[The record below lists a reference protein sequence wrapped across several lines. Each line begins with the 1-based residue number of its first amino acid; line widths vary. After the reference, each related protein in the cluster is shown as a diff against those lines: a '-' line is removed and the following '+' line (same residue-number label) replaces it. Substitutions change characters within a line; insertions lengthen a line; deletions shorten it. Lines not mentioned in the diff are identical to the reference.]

1 MLSLCACFNVPFGK
15 QLAMKFSYNICFLLA
30 CFFLSSCTSHAII
43 PDSSKYPIQGID
55 ISHHQGA
62 IDWQALK
69 QEGKVQFV
77 FMKATEGGDF
87 KDTKFQ
93 YNWSAAKKV
102 GIRRGAYHFYSFC
115 KSGAE
120 QAANFI
126 ASVPIDN
133 KALPPVV
140 DLEFLGSCK
149 KRPPIREAIKEIQ
162 VFLDLLEKR
171 YGKRP
176 TLYTTY
182 AFYDIYLKQELTNYD
197 LWIRDTQKEPLLE
210 NRPWTFWQFSN
221 RGTRKGIKGNVD
233 LNVFNGSLQLFNQ
246 Y

>member
-1 MLSLCACFNVPFGK
+1 
-15 QLAMKFSYNICFLLA
+15 MKFFYHTWIVLA
-30 CFFLSSCTSHAII
+30 CFFLSSCTSHATTL
-43 PDSSKYPIQGID
+43 DSTTYPIQGID

-87 KDTKFQ
+87 KDTRFQ
-93 YNWSAAKKV
+93 DNWKAAKEL

-149 KRPPIREAIKEIQ
+149 KRPPVQEAIQEIQ
-162 VFLDLLEKR
+162 ICLDLLEKQ

-176 TLYTTY
+176 ILYTTY
-182 AFYDIYLKQELTNYD
+182 AFYEVYLKDDLTSYD
-197 LWIRDTQKEPLLE
+197 LWLRDTQKAPILE
-210 NRPWTFWQFSN
+210 NRDWKFWQFSN
-221 RGTRKGIKGNVD
+221 RGTRKGIKGKVD
-233 LNVFNGSLQLFNQ
+233 LNVFHGSVKSFNQ

>member
-1 MLSLCACFNVPFGK
+1 
-15 QLAMKFSYNICFLLA
+15 MKFFYNILICLL
-30 CFFLSSCTSHAII
+30 FSSCTSNAAT
-43 PDSSKYPIQGID
+43 PDSTKYPIQGID
-55 ISHHQGA
+55 ISHHQGT

-69 QEGKVQFV
+69 QEGNIQFV

-87 KDTKFQ
+87 KDSKFQ
-93 YNWSAAKKV
+93 YNWKAAKEF

-126 ASVPIDN
+126 ASVPVDKN
-133 KALPPVV
+133 ALPPVV

-149 KRPPIREAIKEIQ
+149 KRPPVQEAIKELQI
-162 VFLDLLEKR
+162 FLDLLEKQ

-176 TLYTTY
+176 ILYTTY
-182 AFYDIYLKQELTNYD
+182 TFYGVYLKEDLTSYD
-197 LWIRDTQKEPLLE
+197 LWIRDTQKEPILE
-210 NRPWTFWQFSN
+210 NRPWKFWQFSN
-221 RGTRKGIKGNVD
+221 RGTRKGIKGRVD
-233 LNVFNGSLQLFNQ
+233 LNVFHSTSQAFHQ

>member
-1 MLSLCACFNVPFGK
+1 
-15 QLAMKFSYNICFLLA
+15 MKFLYKLLIA
-30 CFFLSSCTSHAII
+30 FAGLFLSSCTSHATSL
-43 PDSSKYPIQGID
+43 DSTKYPIQGID
-55 ISHHQGA
+55 ISHHQGR

-93 YNWSAAKKV
+93 YNWVAAKKV

-126 ASVPIDN
+126 ASVPVD
-133 KALPPVV
+133 KQALPPVV

-149 KRPPIREAIKEIQ
+149 KRPPIQEAIKEIQ
-162 VFLDLLEKR
+162 TFLDLLEQQ

-176 TLYTTY
+176 ILYTTY
-182 AFYDIYLKQELTNYD
+182 AFYAIYLEGELTNYD

-210 NRPWTFWQFSN
+210 NRAWTFWQFSN
-221 RGTRKGIKGNVD
+221 RGARKGIQGNVD
-233 LNVFNGSLQLFNQ
+233 LNVFYGSPQLFNQ

>member
-1 MLSLCACFNVPFGK
+1 
-15 QLAMKFSYNICFLLA
+15 MKFLYNILICLL
-30 CFFLSSCTSHAII
+30 FSSCTSNAAT
-43 PDSSKYPIQGID
+43 PDSTKYPIQGID
-55 ISHHQGA
+55 ISHHQGT

-69 QEGKVQFV
+69 QEGNVQFV

-87 KDTKFQ
+87 KDSKFQ
-93 YNWSAAKKV
+93 YNWKAAKEF

-126 ASVPIDN
+126 ASVPVDKN
-133 KALPPVV
+133 ALPPVV

-149 KRPPIREAIKEIQ
+149 KRPPVQEAIKELQI
-162 VFLDLLEKR
+162 FLDLLEKQ

-176 TLYTTY
+176 ILYTTY
-182 AFYDIYLKQELTNYD
+182 AFYGVYLKEDLTSYD
-197 LWIRDTQKEPLLE
+197 LWIRDTQKEPILE
-210 NRPWTFWQFSN
+210 NRPWKFWQFSN
-221 RGTRKGIKGNVD
+221 RGTRKGIKGRVD
-233 LNVFNGSLQLFNQ
+233 LNVFHSTSQAFHQ

>member
-1 MLSLCACFNVPFGK
+1 MNTLKYLLPPLFLF
-15 QLAMKFSYNICFLLA
+15 LA
-30 CFFLSSCTSHAII
+30 SCKLDANS
-43 PDSSKYPIQGID
+43 PDSTKYPIQGID
-55 ISHHQGA
+55 ISHHQGT

-69 QEGKVQFV
+69 QEGNVQFV

-93 YNWSAAKKV
+93 YNWKAAKEV

-115 KSGAE
+115 KSGTE
-120 QAANFI
+120 QAANFM

-133 KALPPVV
+133 EALPPVV

-149 KRPPIREAIKEIQ
+149 KRPLVQEAIKEIQ
-162 VFLDLLEKR
+162 LFLNLLEKK

-176 TLYTTY
+176 ILYTTY
-182 AFYDIYLKQELTNYD
+182 DFYAVYLKEQLTNYD
-197 LWIRDTQKEPLLE
+197 LWIRDTQKEPTLE
-210 NRPWTFWQFSN
+210 NRAWTFWQFSN
-221 RGTRKGIKGNVD
+221 RGARKGIKGNVD
-233 LNVFNGSLQLFNQ
+233 LNVFGGTIQSFNH

>member
-1 MLSLCACFNVPFGK
+1 MNAFKYLLPLLFFILVNCSLGANP
-15 QLAMKFSYNICFLLA
+15 
-30 CFFLSSCTSHAII
+30 
-43 PDSSKYPIQGID
+43 PDSTKYSIQGID

-62 IDWQALK
+62 IDWASLK

-93 YNWSAAKKV
+93 YNWKAAKEV

-115 KSGAE
+115 KSGTE

-126 ASVPIDN
+126 ASVPID
-133 KALPPVV
+133 KSALPPVV

-149 KRPPIREAIKEIQ
+149 KRPPLKEAVKEIQ
-162 VFLDLLEKR
+162 IFLDLVEKQ

-176 TLYTTY
+176 ILYTTY
-182 AFYDIYLKQELTNYD
+182 AFYAVYLKEALTSYD
-197 LWIRDTQKEPLLE
+197 LWIRDTQKEPILE
-210 NRPWTFWQFSN
+210 NRKWKFWQFSN
-221 RGTRKGIKGNVD
+221 RGSRKGIKEKVD
-233 LNVFNGSLQLFNQ
+233 LNVFHGTVQSFNQ